1 MFDYSKGEASALGF
15 EPLEAQSE
23 KPEINVMKLSDYTQ
37 VQAAGSSAPIAKSE
51 ETLSSQPDEEE
62 PNATFAQTEELG
74 SAQSKRV
81 VTFSSKVRWKT
92 SQNSLRH

>member
-51 ETLSSQPDEEE
+51 ETLSSQHDEEE
-62 PNATFAQTEELG
+62 SIPAAQTEELG